1 MIAKPAQI
9 EPHLDEIFDLLHL
22 LYEDLKL
29 KKLLYHTEGV
39 KLRKLLFCWLLMEN
53 KPSRTAY
60 MTYYMTQAE

>member
-29 KKLLYHTEGV
+29 KKLLYHTEGE
-39 KLRKLLFCWLLMEN
+39 KLRKVEKLYPFKTL
-53 KPSRTAY
+53 
-60 MTYYMTQAE
+60 